1 MYVDIADKDTLDR
14 VKQDTGNIIDR
25 VGVTN
30 NTGATVSSGTLMG
43 KANKIIGDLGTVSS
57 NISTINTNI
66 GSTSASGGTTTS
78 GSVMAKLNKIVGNTN
93 TLVNG
98 VSIVKRVMFGTHVC
112 NTRSQMTI
120 DLGVTINPSK
130 TIILIQNDISEVHT
144 EEGSGTTGTT
154 YVTHLS
160 HVTEIN
166 STNFKFTSNYGNNL
180 YDSVYGTISWQ
191 LIEFY

>member
-1 MYVDIADKDTLDR
+1 MYIDIADKDTLDR
-14 VKQDTGNIIDR
+14 VKQDTGNLIDR

-43 KANKIIGDLGTVSS
+43 KANKIIGDLGTVNS

-93 TLVNG
+93 TLVQG
-98 VSIVKRVMFGTHVC
+98 VSIVKRVMFGTT
-112 NTRSQMTI
+112 NTTTVN
-120 DLGVTINPSK
+120 LGVTIDPSK
-130 TIILIQNDISEVHT
+130 TLIFIQNELVCASLD
-144 EEGSGTTGTT
+144 TTFTD
-154 YVTHLS
+154 YVKLAR
-160 HVTEIN
+160 VTAIN
-166 STNFKFTSNYGNNL
+166 STSFNLTSNKVHARGSTGSW
-180 YDSVYGTISWQ
+180 DDTFTVSWQ